1 MLRQVFI
8 IFKDKVLYERN
19 YGKALS
25 NSDLTSLLTDIKKEA
40 FLKEKNDIGNFD
52 YYNFKLSFIA
62 NKDLDLI
69 FIFVSGLTDDLNKIK
84 TKILEFMKEF
94 LKFFSDSINID
105 VDPSVLEVINPI
117 IDAIHRNL
125 KPKIS
130 IIGFSGV
137 GKTTITNLI
146 KVDEI
151 PLEYV
156 PTNSVDIAT
165 VKIGKLTFLLWD
177 LKEIDQFNPLWNDY
191 IKGSNAILLITDSS
205 LENVDKSKNYLELI
219 KEEAP
224 YAHLA
229 IIANKQDLPDAL
241 NVQKIEEIMG
251 LKTYSMV
258 AIEPKNQG
266 KMIQIIADILD
277 INAEDSPLLKP
288 IFERDN
294 LINLA
299 ENALIDGNFEKAA
312 DFFDK
317 IGEICI
323 EIGDD
328 SVGKEILTKAM
339 KIREFLKNIPN

>member
-8 IFKDKVLYERN
+8 VFKDKVLYERN

-25 NSDLTSLLTDIKKEA
+25 NLDLTSLLPDIKKDA
-40 FLKEKNDIGNFD
+40 FLREKNEICNFD
-52 YYNFKLSFIA
+52 YYNFKLSFMA

-84 TKILEFMKEF
+84 TKILEFTKEF
-94 LKFFSDSINID
+94 LKVFSDSIKID
-105 VDPSVLEVINPI
+105 VDPSVFEVINPI
-117 IDAIHRNL
+117 IDGIHRNL

-151 PLEYV
+151 HLEYI

-177 LKEIDQFNPLWNDY
+177 LKETNQFNPLWKDY
-191 IKGSNAILLITDSS
+191 IKGSNALLLITDST

-224 YAHLA
+224 HAHLA

-241 NVQKIEEIMG
+241 NVEKIEEIMG

-258 AIEPKNQG
+258 AIEPKNQD

-277 INAEDSPLLKP
+277 ISVEDSPLLKP

-294 LINLA
+294 LINSA
-299 ENALIDGNFEKAA
+299 EKALIDGNFKKAA

-317 IGEICI
+317 IAEICI

-328 SVGKEILTKAM
+328 SLANEIFDKGI
-339 KIREFLKNIPN
+339 KIREFLKTCA